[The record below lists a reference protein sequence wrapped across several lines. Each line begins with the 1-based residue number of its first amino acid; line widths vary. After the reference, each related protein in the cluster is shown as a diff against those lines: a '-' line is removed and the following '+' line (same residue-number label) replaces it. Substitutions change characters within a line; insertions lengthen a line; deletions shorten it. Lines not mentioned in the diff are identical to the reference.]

1 MKAPDK
7 IFFPNDINLLTK
19 LSLVIKQ
26 KDDVCYIRKDVVDE
40 TIKTAEDHAFFAG
53 QEKFREKMLE
63 WAKAVKADP
72 MIPMNI
78 DKVIEKIESL

>member
-1 MKAPDK
+1 MQFLIDP
-7 IFFPNDINLLTK
+7 
-19 LSLVIKQ
+19 V
-26 KDDVCYIRKDVVDE
+26 VYIRKD
-40 TIKTAEDHAFFAG
+40 AL
-53 QEKFREKMLE
+53 LE

>member
-1 MKAPDK
+1 MFAPDK
-7 IFFPNDINLLTK
+7 IYITTHNGET
-19 LSLVIKQ
+19 LSSKWTTIPFR
-26 KDDVCYIRKDVVDE
+26 DFENTEYIRKE
-40 TIKTAEDHAFFAG
+40 AL
-53 QEKFREKMLE
+53 LE